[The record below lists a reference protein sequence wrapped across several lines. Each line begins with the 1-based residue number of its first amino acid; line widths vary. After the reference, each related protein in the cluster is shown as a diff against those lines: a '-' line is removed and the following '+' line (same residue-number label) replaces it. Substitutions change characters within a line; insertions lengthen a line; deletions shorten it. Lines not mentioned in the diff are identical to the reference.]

1 MSRQRA
7 MNEAHAMN
15 PSTPVGDH
23 FAMSGSPHL
32 SPETLDPHALPLH
45 GVRLIE
51 ASAGTGKTYTIA
63 NLYLRILLGHGSDK
77 SRHETPL
84 TVDQI
89 LVVTFTE
96 AATGELRD
104 RIRARI
110 HHTRDAFIEGQSD
123 DPFIQQLIDDM
134 AQSEQCQALLLA
146 AEQQMDEAA
155 VFTIHGFC
163 QRMLKQH
170 AFESGTLFSSELITD
185 TEPMLQLC
193 AADYWRRNFYPLEK
207 PLVKLLRT
215 LWKTPNDLLSH
226 LRSWLALS
234 DLHLAGD
241 QLPESMGDFV
251 QRYLEPARELKALW
265 QEDQAT
271 IEELLHNCGLRK
283 DRKPLKRLDAMARFL
298 ASDDLIPNL
307 DKDSWEIY
315 GTEVL
320 QKSLLKTGK
329 LPEHPIFRKIDE
341 FLNLPLALED
351 ALKGLV
357 IRDALLHIKNQLTQ
371 LKASRHQLS
380 FDDLLINLAAALFA
394 DETVND
400 GELLAQAIRGQY
412 RIAMIDEFQDTDPLQ
427 YRIFNKIY
435 MEGGDPG
442 IGLFMIGDP
451 KQAIYAFRGADI
463 FTYMQARQQVH
474 SHYTLGTNWRSSD
487 AMVSAVNTVFQHSPS
502 PFIYNDSIPFEPV
515 HPSPGAAEKR
525 LYLEGSPLPAMTLW
539 LQPPDD
545 GPTINA
551 DNYLDTMSH
560 ATATE
565 INRLLS
571 AADQGN
577 CQIHNGQQQSPLQ
590 PGDIAVLVRSGR
602 HGQKIREALAAQ
614 NIASIYLSNQ
624 DSVFT
629 SREAADLEKIL
640 QACLHPTS
648 ERRLKAALATSLL
661 HLDAGALD
669 ALNVDE
675 QAWESAVEEF
685 SHYGELW
692 QHRGILP
699 MLRQLIFQ
707 RKIAER
713 LLTFPDGE
721 RRLTDLLHL
730 GEQLAAAS
738 LEQQGGSALA
748 RWFTEQ
754 LTRPDHNADDQQ
766 LHLESE
772 RNLVKIITI
781 HKSKGLEYKVVF
793 IPFPCHLRK
802 ADSPLYHDPQTRAT
816 WLALTPS
823 DQASVLAEQERL
835 AEDLRLLYV
844 ALTRSVYC
852 CYLGM
857 APYKSGR
864 AGKDGKTDL
873 HQTAIGYLLNKGEDI
888 PGNQLPGLLEQL
900 AERCGHQQITIALPP
915 TNNLPPYT
923 PVESQED
930 ALSARNFN
938 GNIEK
943 NWWMTSYSALSRHST
958 GPSADASNES
968 PGFDSDVIAQ
978 QLALPGDLQVE
989 EPADPLSLFN
999 FPKGA
1004 QPGTFMHSLFE
1015 ELDMNALRSPNGD
1028 AYLDGFLLE
1037 SHTRAGYGEEWLP
1050 AIKGMV
1056 LNCLNAPLNG
1066 DSLRL
1071 IDLPDWARR
1080 VEMEFYLPIEQ
1091 LNPDRLNRL
1100 IARYDPL
1107 SARANKLQFY
1117 TMKGMLKGF
1126 IDLTFEYRGRWY
1138 VLDYKSNW
1146 LGNRVS
1152 DYSREAME
1160 KVMVEHRYDLQY
1172 QLYSLALH
1180 RLLRQRIPDYDYHRH
1195 FGGVI
1200 YLFLRGVQM
1209 DDPQHHGVFSHKP
1222 ALQLVHG
1229 LDQLFLGEAVTDDR
1243 DNGEQELMTC

>member
-1 MSRQRA
+1 MSQ
-7 MNEAHAMN
+7 
-15 PSTPVGDH
+15 STALSQSTATDQN
-23 FAMSGSPHL
+23 HL
-32 SPETLDPHALPLH
+32 VPETLDPHALPLH

-77 SRHETPL
+77 TQHETPL

-110 HHTRDAFIEGQSD
+110 HQTRDDFIAGKSS
-123 DPFIQQLIDDM
+123 DPFIQQLIEDM
-134 AQSEQCQALLLA
+134 DQPEQCQALLLA

-155 VFTIHGFC
+155 IFTIHGFC

-185 TEPMLQLC
+185 TEPMLQLS
-193 AADYWRRNFYPLEK
+193 AADYWRRHFYPLEK
-207 PLVKLLRT
+207 PLVKLIRN

-226 LRSWLALS
+226 LRSWLPLS
-234 DLHLAGD
+234 DLKLAGD
-241 QLPESMGDFV
+241 QVPESMEEFNRV
-251 QRYLEPARELKALW
+251 YLSPARELKTLW
-265 QEDQAT
+265 QNDQDT
-271 IEELLHNCGLRK
+271 IADLLRNCGLRK
-283 DRKPLKRLDAMARFL
+283 DRKPLKRLGQMNSFL

-307 DKDSWEIY
+307 EKDSWEIY

-341 FLNLPLALED
+341 FLDLPLSLKEALQ
-351 ALKGLV
+351 GL
-357 IRDALLHIKNQLTQ
+357 ITRDALQHIKHQLTQ
-371 LKASRHQLS
+371 LKASRYQLS
-380 FDDLLINLAAALFA
+380 FDDLLTNLASALFPEGNPEGNCEEKA
-394 DETVND
+394 GD
-400 GELLAQAIRGQY
+400 GELLAQAIRSQY

-442 IGLFMIGDP
+442 VGLFMIGDP

-474 SHYTLGTNWRSSD
+474 SHYTLAINWRSSN
-487 AMVSAVNTVFQHSPS
+487 AMVSAVNTVFQHSPT

-515 HPSPGAAEKR
+515 HPSPGAAQKR
-525 LYLEGSPLPAMTLW
+525 LYHEGEALPAMTLW
-539 LQPPDD
+539 LQQPVD

-551 DNYLDTMSH
+551 ERYLDTMSQ

-565 INRLLS
+565 INRLLT

-577 CQIHNGQQQSPLQ
+577 CQIHNGDRQTPLQ

-624 DSVFT
+624 DSVFAA
-629 SREAADLEKIL
+629 REASDLEKVL
-640 QACLHPTS
+640 QACLQPTS
-648 ERRLKAALATSLL
+648 ERVLKAALATTLF
-661 HLDAGALD
+661 HLDAPALD

-685 SHYGELW
+685 THYGELW
-692 QHRGILP
+692 QKKGILP
-699 MLRQLIFQ
+699 MLRQLVFQ

-713 LLTFPDGE
+713 LLSFQDGE
-721 RRLTDLLHL
+721 RRLTDLLHM
-730 GEQLAAAS
+730 GELLAAAS
-738 LEQQGGSALA
+738 LEQQGASALA
-748 RWFTEQ
+748 RWFSEQ
-754 LTRPDHNADDQQ
+754 VIRPNQNADDQQ

-802 ADSPLYHDPQTRAT
+802 ADSPLYHDPQTSET

-823 DQASVLAEQERL
+823 EQASALSEKERL

-857 APYKSGR
+857 APYKSGK
-864 AGKDGKTDL
+864 AGKEGKTDL
-873 HQTAIGYLLNKGEDI
+873 HQSAIGYLLNQGSEIISQDL
-888 PGNQLPGLLEQL
+888 NLLLEHVAGQ
-900 AERCGHQQITIALPP
+900 CDHQQIMVSAPP
-915 TNNLPPYT
+915 ADTLPPYA
-923 PVESQED
+923 PVNTQE
-930 ALSARNFN
+930 ASLSARNFT
-938 GNIEK
+938 GNIER
-943 NWWMTSYSALSRHST
+943 NWWTTSYSALSRHASHRAET
-958 GPSADASNES
+958 PAVASNES
-968 PGFDSDVIAQ
+968 PGFDTDAINEQHTAPDNPQSEA
-978 QLALPGDLQVE
+978 A
-989 EPADPLSLFN
+989 PLSLFN

-1015 ELDMNALRSPNGD
+1015 ELDMNALRFADSD
-1028 AYLDGFLLE
+1028 AYLDSFLVD
-1037 SHTRAGYGEEWLP
+1037 SHARAGYGEEWLP
-1050 AIKGMV
+1050 ATKGM
-1056 LNCLNAPLNG
+1056 LLTCLNAPLDKDN
-1066 DSLRL
+1066 LRL
-1071 IDLPDWARR
+1071 INLPDSARR

-1091 LNPDRLNRL
+1091 LNPQSLNQL
-1100 IARYDPL
+1100 IAQHDSL
-1107 SARANKLQFY
+1107 SARAGELQFHR
-1117 TMKGMLKGF
+1117 MKGILKGF
-1126 IDLTFEYRGRWY
+1126 IDLTFEYQGRWY

-1146 LGNRVS
+1146 LGNNIS

-1160 KVMVEHRYDLQY
+1160 KVMIEHRYDLQY

-1180 RLLRQRIPDYDYHRH
+1180 RLLKQRVPDYDYDRH

-1209 DDPQHHGVFSHKP
+1209 NDPEQHGIFSHKP
-1222 ALQLVHG
+1222 SFQLING
-1229 LDQLFLGEAVTDDR
+1229 LDRLFRGEDGK
-1243 DNGEQELMTC
+1243 DNQKEELIRC

>member
-1 MSRQRA
+1 MSQ
-7 MNEAHAMN
+7 
-15 PSTPVGDH
+15 STATDQT
-23 FAMSGSPHL
+23 SRC
-32 SPETLDPHALPLH
+32 PETLDPHALPLH

-63 NLYLRILLGHGSDK
+63 NLYLRILLGHGSEK
-77 SRHETPL
+77 TQHETPL

-110 HHTRDAFIEGQSD
+110 HQTRDAFIEGKSS
-123 DPFIQQLIDDM
+123 DPFIQQLIQDM
-134 AQSEQCQALLLA
+134 DQPEQCQALLLA

-155 VFTIHGFC
+155 IFTIHGFC

-185 TEPMLQLC
+185 TEPMLQLST
-193 AADYWRRNFYPLEK
+193 ADYWRRNFYPLEK
-207 PLVKLLRT
+207 PLVKLIRT

-226 LRSWLALS
+226 LRSWLPLS
-234 DLHLAGD
+234 DLKLAGD
-241 QLPESMGDFV
+241 QIPDSMEEF
-251 QRYLEPARELKALW
+251 RRIYLTPASELKSLW
-265 QEDQAT
+265 QNDQNT
-271 IEELLHNCGLRK
+271 ITDLLTNCGLRK
-283 DRKPLKRLDAMARFL
+283 DRKPLKRLGEMPRFL

-341 FLNLPLALED
+341 FLSLPLSLKEALQ
-351 ALKGLV
+351 GL
-357 IRDALLHIKNQLTQ
+357 ITRDALQHIKSQLTQ
-371 LKASRHQLS
+371 LKASRYQLS
-380 FDDLLINLAAALFA
+380 FDDLLTNLAHALFA
-394 DETVND
+394 GANSGENAGDS
-400 GELLAQAIRGQY
+400 ELLAQAIRSQY

-442 IGLFMIGDP
+442 VGLFMIGDP

-474 SHYTLGTNWRSSD
+474 SHYTLDTNWRSSD
-487 AMVSAVNTVFQHSPS
+487 AMVSAVNTIFQHSAT
-502 PFIYNDSIPFEPV
+502 PFIYNDSIPFDPV
-515 HPSPGAAEKR
+515 HPSPGASQKR
-525 LYLEGSPLPAMTLW
+525 LYHEGEALPSMTLW
-539 LQPPDD
+539 LQQPMD

-551 DNYLDTMSH
+551 ENYLDTMSQ

-571 AADQGN
+571 AADRGN
-577 CQIHNGQQQSPLQ
+577 CNIHNGDRQTPLQ

-629 SREAADLEKIL
+629 SQEASDLEKVL

-648 ERRLKAALATSLL
+648 ERVLKAALATSLF
-661 HLDAGALD
+661 HLDALSLD

-685 SHYGELW
+685 THYGELW
-692 QHRGILP
+692 QNKGILP
-699 MLRQLIFQ
+699 MLRQLIFH

-713 LLTFPDGE
+713 LLSFQDGE
-721 RRLTDLLHL
+721 RRLTDLLHM
-730 GEQLAAAS
+730 GELLAAAS
-738 LEQQGGSALA
+738 LQQQGAAALA
-748 RWFTEQ
+748 RWFSEQ
-754 LTRPDHNADDQQ
+754 IIRPNHNADDQQ

-802 ADSPLYHDPQTRAT
+802 ADSPLYHDPQTSET

-823 DQASVLAEQERL
+823 EEASTLSEKERL

-864 AGKDGKTDL
+864 VSKDGKTDL
-873 HQTAIGYLLNKGEDI
+873 HQTAIGYLLNQGSDI
-888 PGNQLPGLLEQL
+888 VSQDLSVLLEQM
-900 AERCGHQQITIALPP
+900 AGCCGQQQIVISEPPAATLPP
-915 TNNLPPYT
+915 FT
-923 PVESQED
+923 PVIPQEQS
-930 ALSARNFN
+930 LSARSFK

-943 NWWMTSYSALSRHST
+943 NWWTTSYSALSRHSS
-958 GPSADASNES
+958 GSPADASNEL
-968 PGFDSDVIAQ
+968 PGFDTDAINEQHTAQ
-978 QLALPGDLQVE
+978 DNQQAEVPI
-989 EPADPLSLFN
+989 DPLSLFN

-1015 ELDMNALRSPNGD
+1015 ELDMNTLRSAD
-1028 AYLDGFLLE
+1028 SDSYLDSFLVDR
-1037 SHTRAGYGEEWLP
+1037 HARAGYGEEWLP
-1050 AIKGMV
+1050 ATKSM
-1056 LNCLNAPLNG
+1056 LFNCLNTPLDGEN
-1066 DSLRL
+1066 LRL
-1071 IDLPDWARR
+1071 MNLQDSARR

-1091 LNPDRLNRL
+1091 LNPQSLNQL
-1100 IARYDPL
+1100 IARHDLL
-1107 SARANKLQFY
+1107 SARAGELQFHY
-1117 TMKGMLKGF
+1117 MKGMLKGF
-1126 IDLTFEYRGRWY
+1126 IDLTFEYQGRWY

-1146 LGNRVS
+1146 LGNTFS
-1152 DYSREAME
+1152 DYSRKAME
-1160 KVMVEHRYDLQY
+1160 NVMVEHRYDLQY

-1180 RLLRQRIPDYDYHRH
+1180 RLLRQRVPDYDYDKH
-1195 FGGVI
+1195 FGGAI

-1209 DDPQHHGVFSHKP
+1209 NDPEQHGIFSHKP
-1222 ALQLVHG
+1222 SFELING
-1229 LDQLFLGEAVTDDR
+1229 LDQLFRGEDVSS
-1243 DNGEQELMTC
+1243 EVEELITC